1 MPTRYSKKE
10 SDVVS
15 MVRSAIQ
22 QMTGYVPGEQPAAGV
37 KVVKLNTNENPYP
50 PSPAAMASLSQI
62 DPESLRVYPDPAS
75 TKLGQAMGELL
86 DLPGG
91 WVLAT
96 NGSDNAI
103 VMIARA
109 VGGPVVV
116 PAPTFPYYETQAE
129 IEDVEFVEVPFS
141 DDFSLP
147 VDALAQADGAV
158 TFIANP
164 NSPTGSTAT
173 IDQLDE
179 LASRLTGLLIIDEAY
194 ADFAQETA
202 APLVAKHDNVI
213 LLRTLSKGYSLAG
226 LRLGFIIA
234 QPQLLEQ
241 LWKAK
246 EIYGVGTLPQAVGLA
261 ALGDQDY
268 KNTNAMQ
275 IIASRATLATALQDR
290 NWRVW
295 PSQANFLMVRPP
307 EGNAAQVAEQLKA
320 VGIFVRF
327 INHPM
332 MQDKLRITVGT
343 ESQNQALLEA
353 LDGSE

>member
-1 MPTRYSKKE
+1 MSFFRTHFDAME
-10 SDVVS
+10 
-15 MVRSAIQ
+15 A
-22 QMTGYVPGEQPAAGV
+22 YVPGEQPQGEQRV
-37 KVVKLNTNENPYP
+37 IKLNTNENPYP
-50 PSPAAMASLSQI
+50 PSPAAMASLAQI

-75 TKLGQAMGELL
+75 TKLGQAMGDLL
-86 DLPGG
+86 DLPGS

-96 NGSDNAI
+96 NGSDDGI

-109 VGGPVVV
+109 AGGPIVV
-116 PAPTFPYYETQAE
+116 PAPTFPYYETQAD

-158 TFIANP
+158 TFLANP

-173 IDQLDE
+173 IDQLDD
-179 LASRLTGLLIIDEAY
+179 LAGRLTGLLVIDEAY

-246 EIYGVGTLPQAVGLA
+246 EIYGVGTCPQAVGLA
-261 ALGDQDY
+261 AMQDQAY
-268 KNTNAMQ
+268 KNANAKQ
-275 IIASRATLATALQDR
+275 IVASRATLATALQDR

-353 LDGSE
+353 LDRSE